1 MEDKSMTVGNHPIIV
16 QQAEGER
23 HIRLNAGASGL
34 PSLNTRKKQRWRPPL
49 FPTRPKPWL
58 LQ

>member
-1 MEDKSMTVGNHPIIV
+1 MTAGNYRIIAL
-16 QQAEGER
+16 QAEGER